1 MSKQVHKYHAQTLN
15 PKQLAAS
22 LTPVQEE
29 LKELDQPD
37 QIVYTMLDDELEQ
50 EAGEHDLSVKL
61 DYRKIDERFSANKQT
76 KEIQAYLHND
86 GTRLTFVRL
95 GMCAYTFQLPDRED
109 FDVEEKAALLYY
121 FESSGV

>member
-1 MSKQVHKYHAQTLN
+1 
-15 PKQLAAS
+15 
-22 LTPVQEE
+22 
-29 LKELDQPD
+29 
-37 QIVYTMLDDELEQ
+37 MLDDELEQ

-95 GMCAYTFQLPDRED
+95 GMCAYTF
-109 FDVEEKAALLYY
+109 
-121 FESSGV
+121 